1 MRATAVDVAV
11 ILRMTPRGGRPT
23 YRERVRGPSRLARL
37 LDLALAL
44 GVTTVGVAEIWVPFG
59 SRAGDGDPVA
69 STVVALVLGAA
80 LTQRRAHPLATAVVA
95 LGVWPVAFL
104 LVPVYVLF
112 FGQLVPMAIAVFSA
126 ARHGPGRVPFVGAGL
141 AAATLLFF
149 DLVVAELQAPGEIVF
164 HWGVFAIVWGFGFGL
179 RRHEQRA
186 EESTRR
192 AVEAEVTAAERAMA
206 AVLAE
211 RTRIARELHD
221 IVAHSV
227 STMVVQAGAA
237 EQVVGEDPELARRAL
252 AAIRTTGADAL
263 GEMRRVVAML
273 RDDEA
278 GGAGDETGDGADSA
292 SRAPQPGLDGLP
304 ALVAATRAAGVDA
317 TLEVRGVA
325 RPLPPGLEL
334 TGYRVV
340 QEALTN
346 ARRHAGAATVRVVVE
361 HDPAQLRITVSDDG
375 AGTTPGP
382 GTSPSAEGHGLVG
395 MRERVAMYGGRI
407 EAGPGPAGGFVVR
420 VVLPQEE
427 PRAAPPR
434 DVDRDAAPAADRS
447 AVPEVTS

>member
-1 MRATAVDVAV
+1 
-11 ILRMTPRGGRPT
+11 MTPPGARRT
-23 YRERVRGPSRLARL
+23 YRERVTGRPPHLSRL
-37 LDLALAL
+37 LDLVLAL
-44 GVTTVGVAEIWVPFG
+44 GVTTVGVAEIWVPFQ
-59 SRAGDGDPVA
+59 SRAGEGDPVA
-69 STVVALVLGAA
+69 STVVTLVLGAA
-80 LTQRRAHPLATAVVA
+80 LTQRRAHPLGTAVVV
-95 LGVWPVAFL
+95 LGAWPLAFL
-104 LVPVYVLF
+104 LVPVHVLF
-112 FGQLVPMAIAVFSA
+112 FGQFVPMAVAVFSA

-149 DLVVAELQAPGEIVF
+149 DLFVAELQAPGEIVF

-192 AVEAEVTAAERAMA
+192 AVEAEVAAAEQAMA
-206 AVLAE
+206 AVVAE

-237 EQVVGEDPELARRAL
+237 EQVVGEDPELVRRAL

-278 GGAGDETGDGADSA
+278 EDRDTG

-304 ALVAATRAAGVDA
+304 ALVSATRAAGLDA
-317 TLEVRGVA
+317 TLEVRGA
-325 RPLPPGLEL
+325 PQPLPPGLEL
-334 TGYRVV
+334 AGYRVV

-346 ARRHAGAATVRVVVE
+346 ARRHAGAGAVRVLVE
-361 HDPAQLRITVSDDG
+361 HEPTQLRVTVSDDG
-375 AGTTPGP
+375 AGSGAPRRDGP
-382 GTSPSAEGHGLVG
+382 GGHGLVG
-395 MRERVAMYGGRI
+395 MRERVAMYGGRV
-407 EAGPGPAGGFVVR
+407 EAGDGPDGGFVVR
-420 VVLPQEE
+420 AVLPL
-427 PRAAPPR
+427 
-434 DVDRDAAPAADRS
+434 DRDHTAVPTVTGRSAPAPVHPATPA
-447 AVPEVTS
+447 AVPEVTA